1 MVEGG
6 ISKKITVINY
16 LLTLW
21 GGKFNY
27 ELESWYVC
35 VIFTFKGSFL
45 VYFWFLKILWLDL
58 ESKWPL
64 FEGTFSIT
72 LISSQ
77 PYLKTTREVVAPLE
91 NYSII
96 LGRSLWF
103 NMNIKIYPSF
113 DPLLYRLESYYSL
126 SPPMPSFL
134 T

>member
-1 MVEGG
+1 MFVL
-6 ISKKITVINY
+6 Y
-16 LLTLW
+16 L
-21 GGKFNY
+21 
-27 ELESWYVC
+27 
-35 VIFTFKGSFL
+35 TFKGSFL

-113 DPLLYRLESYYSL
+113 HPLLYRLESYYSL